1 MLLVEKI
8 NSYSEF
14 IDAASETLGKKLFQR
29 TLEEGYVSELET
41 LKELRD
47 TFAAINEKKCNKTE
61 ESDEDDDKDDDDD
74 DDKDDED
81 ADDEKDDED
90 DDDK

>member
-14 IDAASETLGKKLFQR
+14 TDAANKALDEKLFQR
-29 TLEEGYVSELET
+29 ALEEGYISELET
-41 LKELRD
+41 LREFRD

-61 ESDEDDDKDDDDD
+61 ESDDDEEIDS
-74 DDKDDED
+74 DDED
-81 ADDEKDDED
+81 NEKEDDED
-90 DDDK
+90 DDI

>member
-14 IDAASETLGKKLFQR
+14 TDAANKALDEKLFQR
-29 TLEEGYVSELET
+29 ALEEGYISELET
-41 LKELRD
+41 LREFRD

-61 ESDEDDDKDDDDD
+61 ESDDDEEIDS
-74 DDKDDED
+74 DDED
-81 ADDEKDDED
+81 NDKEDDED
-90 DDDK
+90 DDI

>member
-14 IDAASETLGKKLFQR
+14 TDAANKALDEKLFQR
-29 TLEEGYVSELET
+29 ALKEGYISELET
-41 LKELRD
+41 LRELRD

-61 ESDEDDDKDDDDD
+61 ESDDEDDDEIDSDEE
-74 DDKDDED
+74 DDE
-81 ADDEKDDED
+81 EDDED
-90 DDDK
+90 DDI